1 MRETSLET
9 GEVDLSL
16 ALAPLAML
24 PGDPTVRLAPGRFV
38 RSTLTPEGPGTI
50 AVAWDPAE
58 PRARVRTTGPGE
70 EWLARRA
77 AALLGLADDATGF
90 APDANPLRSI
100 WSRFRGDR
108 ISASGTVWHDLA
120 FFIVQQRV
128 TRDSAAQSWRQLVSA
143 LGTPVPG
150 SALPAPPEAA
160 HLARLTYDALHRFG
174 LERRR
179 AEVLIAAARTM
190 SRLSA
195 ATLADRARVEGA
207 LGAVRGIGPWTLSCL
222 ATATWGDA
230 DTVITGDS
238 GIPSM
243 VSWMLAREPRG
254 DDARM
259 LTLLEPYRPHRYRV
273 IRLAFASGSRPPRQ
287 APRVPDQPIRDR

>member
-1 MRETSLET
+1 MTRE
-9 GEVDLSL
+9 
-16 ALAPLAML
+16 
-24 PGDPTVRLAPGRFV
+24 
-38 RSTLTPEGPGTI
+38 
-50 AVAWDPAE
+50 
-58 PRARVRTTGPGE
+58 
-70 EWLARRA
+70 
-77 AALLGLADDATGF
+77 
-90 APDANPLRSI
+90 
-100 WSRFRGDR
+100 
-108 ISASGTVWHDLA
+108 
-120 FFIVQQRV
+120 
-128 TRDSAAQSWRQLVSA
+128 SAAQSWRQLVSA

-150 SALPAPPEAA
+150 STLPAPPEPDA
-160 HLARLTYDALHRFG
+160 LARLPYDALHRFG

-195 ATLADRARVEGA
+195 ETLADRARVERA

-243 VSWMLAREPRG
+243 VSWMLSRESRG
-254 DDARM
+254 DDTRM
-259 LTLLEPYRPHRYRV
+259 LALLEPHRPHRYRV